1 MQTSHDD
8 AARERFFSKLGL
20 ARSYAVT
27 YRASPSV
34 KKHLLL
40 SVALF
45 ASLAA
50 TGCAASSAAD
60 DDGGPI
66 DEDAGLKDAKGSD
79 GNTNKD
85 TGPSQCETIQCT
97 SDQDCENACPPVQ
110 NGSNC
115 CDTSTGI
122 CYAYNST
129 VCPAPVQDA
138 GFD

>member
-20 ARSYAVT
+20 ARRYAVT

-34 KKHLLL
+34 KHLLL
-40 SVALF
+40 SVALL

-85 TGPSQCETIQCT
+85 SSNNEQCVPTCT
-97 SDQDCENACPPVQ
+97 SDQDCENSCPAVP
-110 NGSNC
+110 NGVNC

-122 CYAYNST
+122 CYAFASST
-129 VCPAPVQDA
+129 CPAPVTDA